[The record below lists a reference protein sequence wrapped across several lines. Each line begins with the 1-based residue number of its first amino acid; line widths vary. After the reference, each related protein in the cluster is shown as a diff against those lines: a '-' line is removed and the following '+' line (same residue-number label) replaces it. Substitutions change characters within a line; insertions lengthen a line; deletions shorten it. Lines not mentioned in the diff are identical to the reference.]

1 MAIVEDAYP
10 AFACTRIC
18 YNFGGN
24 IMELKKDFIN
34 VVKDIKYK
42 DHSILDIVVQ
52 QKKLQVNDELIC
64 DILALPDFK
73 KTPKV
78 SLDLIKTM
86 AENGIYSQLIQEQ
99 LSILVTEG
107 YILSLSHIEEKF
119 ESITCSIL
127 SNYGKLGVDLI
138 NGYIYILEEL
148 YAKGIDVRK
157 ALVSL
162 LRTIDDNNPTKRY
175 DADVIRIKIA
185 LVAYGAGKYNCHEQ
199 LECLDY
205 YANYIKKNGLSNLKG
220 AMHYYY
226 AIFKERF
233 PNCVSSVY
241 SNDIRHSSYGHLLKS
256 KKKMFRLAEIKY
268 NYC

>member
-1 MAIVEDAYP
+1 
-10 AFACTRIC
+10 
-18 YNFGGN
+18 
-24 IMELKKDFIN
+24 MEFKKELVN
-34 VVKDIKYK
+34 VVKEIKYR
-42 DHSILDIVVQ
+42 DNCLLDVVSR
-52 QKKLQVNDELIC
+52 QKTLKVSDELIC

-73 KTPKV
+73 KNPKV

-86 AENGIYSQLIQEQ
+86 AENGIYSQLIQEE

-107 YILSLSHIEEKF
+107 YILSLSHIEEKL

-127 SNYGKLGVDLI
+127 SNYGNLGVDLI
-138 NGYIYILEEL
+138 SGYIYILEEI
-148 YAKGIDVRK
+148 YAKGINVRK

-175 DADVIRIKIA
+175 DADVIKIKMA
-185 LVAYGAGKYNCHEQ
+185 LVAYGAGKYNFHEQ

-256 KKKMFRLAEIKY
+256 KHKMFRLAEIKY